1 MAFKPSASRGALAAL
16 VLLSLVWSY
25 NWVVMKRALMYIGPF
40 DFSALRYALGTVV
53 LFMVLLVT
61 RRSLRP
67 PPLLPTLLAGLTQ
80 TMGFQAL
87 VQWAL
92 VEGDAGKTALLA
104 YSMPFWVVLL
114 AWGFLAERLALTH
127 LLGIIV
133 AATGLLLVL
142 EPWHGFGNLLSVGLA
157 LGGGLSW
164 AVGTLISKRMFN
176 GGRTG
181 VLQLTA
187 WQMLF
192 GAIGLVLLAGLVDER
207 SVTWS
212 SYLVF
217 AVLYNGVLSSG
228 LAWLLWSMIVQR
240 LPAHVAGLSSLAIPV
255 MSVGFAWAFLGERP
269 SLVET
274 IGIGLICAALA
285 VVNRKPQADARVA
298 VADAAQSP

>member
-1 MAFKPSASRGALAAL
+1 MAFKPSAARGALAAL

-25 NWVVMKRALMYIGPF
+25 NWVVMKRALAYIGPF
-40 DFSALRYALGTVV
+40 DFSALRYTLGTLV
-53 LFMVLLVT
+53 LFAVLVVT

-67 PPLLPTLLAGLTQ
+67 PPLLPTLLAGLAQ

-92 VEGDAGKTALLA
+92 VDGGAGKTALLA

-114 AWGFLAERLALTH
+114 AWGFLAERLVLSH
-127 LLGIIV
+127 LVGIIV
-133 AATGLLLVL
+133 AALGLLLVL
-142 EPWHGFGNLLSVGLA
+142 EPWHGLGSPLSVGLA
-157 LGGGLSW
+157 LGGGLCW
-164 AVGTLISKRMFN
+164 AVGTVISKRLFQS
-176 GGRTG
+176 RRAG

-192 GAIGLVLLAGLVDER
+192 GTLGLILLTVLVDER

-212 SYLVF
+212 GYLVF

-255 MSVGFAWAFLGERP
+255 MSVGFAWAILGERP
-269 SLVET
+269 SLVESA
-274 IGIGLICAALA
+274 GIVLICAALA
-285 VVNRKPQADARVA
+285 VVNRKPQAGAAPVANDA
-298 VADAAQSP
+298 QPT